1 MDVIWLLNLKIILIK
16 SLKCIQSAV
25 LNGRDI
31 NEEEFSL
38 QKEEVDSVLWMDL
51 DECMASVEKNLIKHC
66 IYFKELE
73 MVKENTSWFL

>member
-1 MDVIWLLNLKIILIK
+1 MD
-16 SLKCIQSAV
+16 
-25 LNGRDI
+25 
-31 NEEEFSL
+31 EEEFSL